1 MNILLL
7 TPYLPYPLNSGGAQA
22 VFNMIDQLRH
32 QHHYTIVISQG
43 SGYNP
48 HNIQALQEMWPEVDI
63 IYYPLWR
70 QILYLP
76 FVYERSRRVLLK
88 KLVPNSRRLI
98 IETATRPY
106 GEWFSP
112 HHVRFISQLIETRHI
127 ELVQVEFY
135 ECLPWSNHLPRT
147 VKKIFIHHELGFVR
161 KQRLLKALTLSAK
174 EQQLLEKSKQ
184 AELADLA
191 QYDAVITVTQHDKE
205 VLEGEGLATPIYV
218 STLAIQTPS
227 YPSQPQ
233 SNRLVFV
240 GSAGHQPNKE
250 GIDWFIDKVAPLLK
264 KQQLTLDI
272 IGNYWPD
279 TYTDCQDIKVY
290 LKGFVENLPDVAL
303 GCIMIVPILSGSG
316 MRMKIL
322 EAAAMSL
329 PIVTTTVGVEGID
342 LVDGESCLIADT
354 PDAFANAILR
364 LEHDTALC
372 RGLGEQANRVFR
384 AKYHPS
390 ALAKARNEIYST
402 IIQSKP

>member
-205 VLEGEGLATPIYV
+205 VLEGEGLVTPIYV

-227 YPSQPQ
+227 YPYQPQ

-264 KQQLTLDI
+264 KQQ
-272 IGNYWPD
+272 
-279 TYTDCQDIKVY
+279 
-290 LKGFVENLPDVAL
+290 
-303 GCIMIVPILSGSG
+303 M
-316 MRMKIL
+316 
-322 EAAAMSL
+322 
-329 PIVTTTVGVEGID
+329 
-342 LVDGESCLIADT
+342 
-354 PDAFANAILR
+354 
-364 LEHDTALC
+364 
-372 RGLGEQANRVFR
+372 
-384 AKYHPS
+384 
-390 ALAKARNEIYST
+390 T
-402 IIQSKP
+402 I